1 MESQGKL
8 KAFAMT
14 LRQGCADAV
23 RTAWNSVVGLASPK
37 DAGHGPVDH
46 ECATGP
52 LPIVDNG
59 RAETR
64 RRSRGR
70 PGLLQTA
77 VIAVA
82 LLLLGGVIG
91 LYFQGPALRAI
102 FTWTPLQ
109 VGAGARKPIALPVE
123 RIPSK
128 ERVAALAVGDV
139 LALGRL
145 RPRDG
150 IVAVGLPAG
159 AGDARIEKLLLAE
172 GDVVAEGAL
181 LAVLDTR
188 IVYEAAL
195 DNALT
200 TLATKQA
207 SLDKMRAQTTAAEAE
222 TRALLKSAEVTRIA
236 AEAELARVK
245 PLHASGT
252 ATQARLDDVQAKA
265 DAARADVAR
274 LSATLS
280 RYTPNADGMQVDIA
294 LAEAELAAA
303 KSTVERAR
311 LDLVRARVHAPR
323 PGNII
328 AVSVREGERPP
339 PEGLLRLGDTARME
353 VELEVFQTM
362 ISRVD
367 VGQTVSISSSVLG
380 EPALTGKVTRIGTL
394 VGRQKVTADDPA
406 ANTDARVLEVIVT
419 LDPASN
425 ERAARLVGLEV
436 IARIHVSGEVVS
448 GGVAK

>member
-1 MESQGKL
+1 M
-8 KAFAMT
+8 
-14 LRQGCADAV
+14 
-23 RTAWNSVVGLASPK
+23 VVG
-37 DAGHGPVDH
+37 
-46 ECATGP
+46 
-52 LPIVDNG
+52 
-59 RAETR
+59 
-64 RRSRGR
+64 
-70 PGLLQTA
+70 
-77 VIAVA
+77 

-102 FTWTPLQ
+102 FSWTPLE
-109 VGAGARKPIALPVE
+109 VGAGARRPIALPLE

-159 AGDARIEKLLLAE
+159 AGDARIEKLLVAQ

-181 LAVLDTR
+181 LAILDTR
-188 IVYEAAL
+188 ILYEAAL
-195 DNALT
+195 DNAET
-200 TLATKQA
+200 TLATRQA

-222 TRALLKSAEVTRIA
+222 TRALLESAEASQAAAA
-236 AEAELARVK
+236 AELVRVRQ
-245 PLHASGT
+245 LHSGGT

-280 RYTPNADGMQVDIA
+280 RYTSNAAGVQVDVA

-303 KSTVERAR
+303 KAAAERAR
-311 LDLVRARVHAPR
+311 QDLSRARVRAPR
-323 PGNII
+323 AGTIV

-353 VELEVFQTM
+353 AELEVFQTM
-362 ISRVD
+362 VSRVEL
-367 VGQTVSISSSVLG
+367 GQSVSILSAVLG
-380 EPALTGKVTRIGTL
+380 DTALTGKVTRIGTL

-406 ANTDARVLEVIVT
+406 ANTDARVLEVIVA
-419 LDPASN
+419 LDAASN

-436 IARIHVSGEVVS
+436 IGRIHVASQVISEGT
-448 GGVAK
+448 AK